1 MVRPRRTSTKWTVRK
16 QVLSLCE
23 TKHNTTQIA
32 NLELYHDIGRNSGP
46 VFGPII
52 TAGLLRMNQG
62 LPDTARIGDEIYVK
76 GISVR
81 LMIETSQTN
90 VSFRIFVISGEWNDI
105 SNTSAMPPDLF
116 RAEFPFRYFDYLNTE
131 RYKVLQSKT
140 IKFTSDSSVESGAT
154 LVPRMRTVSMWIPF
168 NRKVRF
174 RGNNGTVPK
183 YDQDNMAIGI
193 IPYVNNASTNATNA
207 GLCHYSWK
215 CYYKDP

>member
-1 MVRPRRTSTKWTVRK
+1 MVRPRRTSSKWNVRN
-16 QVLSLCE
+16 QVLSLAE

-32 NLELYHDIGRNSGP
+32 NLELFHDIGRNGGP

-62 LPDTARIGDEIYVK
+62 VPDTARIGDEIYVK

-90 VSFRIFVISGEWNDI
+90 VRFRVFAISGEWQDI
-105 SNTSAMPPDLF
+105 SNTSCMPPDLF

-131 RYKVLQSKT
+131 RYKVLKN
-140 IKFTSDSSVESGAT
+140 KFINFQSDSSVESGAT
-154 LVPRMRTVSMWIPF
+154 IVPRMKTVSMWIPM

-174 RGNNGTVPK
+174 RNNNGTVPK
-183 YDQDNMAIGI
+183 SDQDNMAIGI
-193 IPYVNNASTNATNA
+193 IPYVNNASTNTTSA
-207 GLCHYSWK
+207 GICHYSWK
-215 CYYKDP
+215 VYYKDP